1 MMNNYNLDKSM
12 HVGADSLKDLI
23 ISCINE
29 HLDNNQYYLSI
40 KFFHCKNN
48 HSFQGNLI
56 VSLRNTLMF
65 HFLFR
70 FCIKYTQPRCI
81 LTHNNIP
88 QMVLLQLQ
96 NLSMVDEDFFLS
108 SSVSFH
114 SRLESDSF
122 KTRIS
127 TRFLT
132 MHKYVLVH
140 IYASK
145 QLKNSCLLSSGK
157 IPSLFF

>member
-40 KFFHCKNN
+40 KVFHCKNN

-70 FCIKYTQPRCI
+70 FG
-81 LTHNNIP
+81 
-88 QMVLLQLQ
+88 
-96 NLSMVDEDFFLS
+96 F
-108 SSVSFH
+108 
-114 SRLESDSF
+114 
-122 KTRIS
+122 
-127 TRFLT
+127 
-132 MHKYVLVH
+132 
-140 IYASK
+140 A
-145 QLKNSCLLSSGK
+145 
-157 IPSLFF
+157 

>member
-40 KFFHCKNN
+40 NFFHCKNN

-81 LTHNNIP
+81 LTHNYIP

-96 NLSMVDEDFFLS
+96 NLSMVDEDFF
-108 SSVSFH
+108 SFF
-114 SRLESDSF
+114 LCI
-122 KTRIS
+122 IS
-127 TRFLT
+127 
-132 MHKYVLVH
+132 
-140 IYASK
+140 
-145 QLKNSCLLSSGK
+145 Q
-157 IPSLFF
+157 